1 MNAHRT
7 TFSIFG
13 TSCVVALP
21 PAIDGVPPAN
31 DAHDAAW
38 RDPWNGQ
45 DPQLARDSASGVRAA
60 PRDGSP
66 PIGQA

>member
-1 MNAHRT
+1 MNAQRT
-7 TFSIFG
+7 TFRIFG

-31 DAHDAAW
+31 DAAW
-38 RDPWNGQ
+38 RDPWNGEEQ
-45 DPQLARDSASGVRAA
+45 QRARDSASGVRAA

-66 PIGQA
+66 TIGQA